1 MYDKL
6 NRVMLERGITRYRLS
21 KMAKISTQDLYSA
34 LGGKKPLYPN
44 WKKRIA
50 QALEIPEEE
59 LFKEVR

>member
-1 MYDKL
+1 
-6 NRVMLERGITRYRLS
+6 MLERGITRYRLS